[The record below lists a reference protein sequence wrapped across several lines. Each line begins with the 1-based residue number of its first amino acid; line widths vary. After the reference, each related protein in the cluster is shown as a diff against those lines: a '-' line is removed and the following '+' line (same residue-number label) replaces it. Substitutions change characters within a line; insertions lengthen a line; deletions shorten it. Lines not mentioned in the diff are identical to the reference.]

1 MEILT
6 RLSDVNLDPQH
17 LPNDPLVLAYLAA
30 VLLQVPPDKKQDL
43 LSRERAVDLLADMYK
58 LYRREVALLQ
68 AMFLEADVENVGR
81 FSIN

>member
-1 MEILT
+1 
-6 RLSDVNLDPQH
+6 
-17 LPNDPLVLAYLAA
+17 
-30 VLLQVPPDKKQDL
+30 
-43 LSRERAVDLLADMYK
+43 VDLLADMYK